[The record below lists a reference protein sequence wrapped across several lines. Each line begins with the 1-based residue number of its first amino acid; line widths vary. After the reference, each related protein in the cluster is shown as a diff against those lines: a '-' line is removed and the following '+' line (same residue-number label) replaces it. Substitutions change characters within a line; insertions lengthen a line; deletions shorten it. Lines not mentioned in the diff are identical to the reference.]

1 MIKEKLLA
9 RLEELGGEGPKRSLG
24 QNFLIS
30 EIVIERII
38 KAVQRNLEAEIIE
51 VGPGLGSLTDE
62 LIGLKKP
69 MKLIEL
75 DRKFV
80 DYWTTRS
87 KEEGVKIEV
96 IEGDALQL
104 DWKPLFSSD
113 KAVLVSNLPY
123 QISSSLLVERSLEPY
138 QISTMILMFQKEV
151 AQRIAAEASNKEYGF
166 LTVIAQN
173 FWRIDLLCECAP
185 RDYYPAPNVAS
196 RVLIFK
202 NLNDPLD
209 SRQRNEFLKF
219 VKAGFSHRRKLLYN
233 NLRGQYFS
241 SRNLSEDLLISA
253 FEKSQISPK
262 ARAEELSPEK
272 FRELF
277 ANSKG

>member
-1 MIKEKLLA
+1 M
-9 RLEELGGEGPKRSLG
+9 
-24 QNFLIS
+24 
-30 EIVIERII
+30 
-38 KAVQRNLEAEIIE
+38 
-51 VGPGLGSLTDE
+51 
-62 LIGLKKP
+62 
-69 MKLIEL
+69 
-75 DRKFV
+75 
-80 DYWTTRS
+80 
-87 KEEGVKIEV
+87 EV
-96 IEGDALQL
+96 IAGDALQIEWGFARGRL
-104 DWKPLFSSD
+104 
-113 KAVLVSNLPY
+113 LVSNLPY
-123 QISSSLLVERSLEPY
+123 QISSSLVIERSLDSEPLVG
-138 QISTMILMFQKEV
+138 MILMFQKEV